1 MKNEQNNKKI
11 ERFMSK
17 NKENFIL
24 YDIWSK
30 IGEVYEMSLSSSTD
44 YRISNDLDRLKT
56 YQDQI

>member
-1 MKNEQNNKKI
+1 
-11 ERFMSK
+11 MSK